1 MDDVEL
7 RTESFLIADIMIRR
21 FSERNYSAEDLTNS
35 WNDCKP
41 LKIEYDGDIV
51 HYTGKQDEHYIQFIR
66 EDDA

>member
-35 WNDCKP
+35 WTDYKP
-41 LKIEYDGDIV
+41 LKFEYDGDIV
-51 HYTGKQDEHYIQFIR
+51 HYTGKQDEHYIQLIK
-66 EDDA
+66 EDNA